1 MVSVIVCTFN
11 RVKYLPICL
20 EKLANQTVSSSKYE
34 IIIIDNNSTDESGA
48 ACELFI
54 DMHKTL
60 NVHYFLELKQ
70 GHTYSRNRGIAESK
84 GEILAFIDDD
94 AFVEVN
100 YIENINKA
108 FSNLEIVALG
118 GKITPH
124 YESGNPPV
132 WMSKY
137 LLPLVAA
144 LDMGEHKQYFRKGK
158 FPIGANMAFRKNV
171 FQNFGWFNIEL
182 GRRGS
187 KGLEGGDEKD
197 IFLKL
202 HKSGAKI
209 LYDPNI
215 KVTHIIPESRLQ
227 LAYIKGLAIGVG
239 SSERKRLKS
248 TDIFQKSKKILSELI
263 KIGGTAILFFSFI
276 FKGKIQSAKMLVI
289 FRFWVLKGYFK

>member
-20 EKLANQTVSSSKYE
+20 GKLVNQTVSFSEYE

-54 DMHKTL
+54 NMHKKI
-60 NVHYFLELKQ
+60 NVQYFLELQQ

-84 GEILAFIDDD
+84 GEYLAFIDDD
-94 AFVEVN
+94 AFVEVD

-108 FSNLEIVALG
+108 FSNLEIAALG
-118 GKITPH
+118 GKIIPH

-144 LDMGEHKQYFRKGK
+144 LDMGIHKQYFRKGK

-171 FQNFGWFNIEL
+171 FKDLGLFNIEL

-197 IFLKL
+197 VFLKL

-209 LYDPNI
+209 LYDPDI

-227 LAYIKGLAIGVG
+227 LTYIKGLAIGVG

-248 TDIFQKSKKILSELI
+248 TDIFQKSNKILSELI
-263 KIGGTAILFFSFI
+263 KIVGTAILCFSFL
-276 FKGKIQSAKMLVI
+276 FKGKVPAAKMLVM
-289 FRFWVLKGYFK
+289 FRFWVITGYFK